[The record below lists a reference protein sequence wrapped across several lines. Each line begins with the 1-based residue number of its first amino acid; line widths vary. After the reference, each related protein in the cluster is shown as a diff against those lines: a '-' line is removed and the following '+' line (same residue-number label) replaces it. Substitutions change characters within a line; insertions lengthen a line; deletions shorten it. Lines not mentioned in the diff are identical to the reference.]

1 MGCLYMDKLKTGEL
15 IREARKALKEKGRRL
30 IFDLFIDC
38 VISFPYLFLFWYGMW
53 WFVFA
58 IPVVLLL
65 CYWIRNKILYQKN
78 EKISKTDIIGAVVNT
93 IIVLVFAY
101 VNTYLLCSITGVWP

>member
-1 MGCLYMDKLKTGEL
+1 MDKLKTGEM

-30 IFDLFIDC
+30 IFDLFIDLFIDC

>member
-1 MGCLYMDKLKTGEL
+1 MDKLKTGKL
-15 IREARKALKEKGRRL
+15 IRKDRKALKEEGRRL
-30 IFDLFIDC
+30 IFDLFIDY

-58 IPVVLLL
+58 IPVVILL
-65 CYWIRNKILYQKN
+65 CYLTRNKILHQEN
-78 EKISKTDIIGAVVNT
+78 EKISKMDIIGAVVNT